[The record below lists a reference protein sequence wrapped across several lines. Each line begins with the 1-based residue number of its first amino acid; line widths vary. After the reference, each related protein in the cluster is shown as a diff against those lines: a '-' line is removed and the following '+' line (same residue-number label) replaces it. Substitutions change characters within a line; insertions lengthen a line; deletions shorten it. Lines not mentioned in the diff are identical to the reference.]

1 MNNKK
6 GWKGYEQGLICRGK
20 QYKEGEIA
28 EEERAEIC
36 NKGLHYC
43 VLPNRV
49 FEYYSPGE
57 NHEFTEVE
65 AMDDVFTDDEV
76 KYCTRRLKIGATV
89 NVFDIAKMSVLAFFD
104 WFDFKG
110 KINKAKESTEVSAGD
125 YGAANAGNYG
135 AANAGNYGAA
145 NAGDYGAANAGY
157 CGAANAGDYG
167 AANAGDYGA
176 ANAGDYGA
184 ANAGNRGAA
193 NAGDCGAAIARNN
206 STISVGKCGV
216 AVAMGNGAKAK
227 GKKGSVLVFTEWK
240 NSEIINAR
248 SVIVDDDKVKS
259 DTFYTLK
266 NGRLKE
272 VK

>member
-1 MNNKK
+1 
-6 GWKGYEQGLICRGK
+6 
-20 QYKEGEIA
+20 
-28 EEERAEIC
+28 
-36 NKGLHYC
+36 
-43 VLPNRV
+43 
-49 FEYYSPGE
+49 
-57 NHEFTEVE
+57 
-65 AMDDVFTDDEV
+65 MDDVFTDDEV
-76 KYCTRRLKIGATV
+76 KYCTRRLKIGAMV

-125 YGAANAGNYG
+125 
-135 AANAGNYGAA
+135 
-145 NAGDYGAANAGY
+145 

-167 AANAGDYGA
+167 T
-176 ANAGDYGA
+176 
-184 ANAGNRGAA
+184 ANAGN
-193 NAGDCGAAIARNN
+193 CGAAIARYN

>member
-36 NKGLHYC
+36 KEGLHYC

-76 KYCTRRLKIGATV
+76 KYCTRRLKIGAMV

-125 YGAANAGNYG
+125 CGAANAGNCG
-135 AANAGNYGAA
+135 AANAGN
-145 NAGDYGAANAGY
+145 
-157 CGAANAGDYG
+157 CGAANAG
-167 AANAGDYGA
+167 NC
-176 ANAGDYGA
+176 
-184 ANAGNRGAA
+184 GAA
-193 NAGDCGAAIARNN
+193 NAGDCGAANAGDYGTANAGNCGAAIARYN

>member
-76 KYCTRRLKIGATV
+76 KYCTRRLKIGAMV

-110 KINKAKESTEVSAGD
+110 KINKAKESTEVSAG
-125 YGAANAGNYG
+125 
-135 AANAGNYGAA
+135 NYGAA
-145 NAGDYGAANAGY
+145 NAGD
-157 CGAANAGDYG
+157 C
-167 AANAGDYGA
+167 
-176 ANAGDYGA
+176 
-184 ANAGNRGAA
+184 GAA
-193 NAGDCGAAIARNN
+193 NAGDCGAAIARYN

>member
-76 KYCTRRLKIGATV
+76 KYCTRRLKIGAMV

-104 WFDFKG
+104 WFDFKV
-110 KINKAKESTEVSAGD
+110 KINKAKESTEVSAG
-125 YGAANAGNYG
+125 NW
-135 AANAGNYGAA
+135 GAA
-145 NAGDYGAANAGY
+145 NAGDYGAA
-157 CGAANAGDYG
+157 
-167 AANAGDYGA
+167 
-176 ANAGDYGA
+176 
-184 ANAGNRGAA
+184 
-193 NAGDCGAAIARNN
+193 IARDN

-240 NSEIINAR
+240 NSEIIKTR

>member
-1 MNNKK
+1 MNINELYALAATLGVKTHSINCTASEAISMDYNGIK
-6 GWKGYEQGLICRGK
+6 VIGIDQKIFKSE
-20 QYKEGEIA
+20 YKE
-28 EEERAEIC
+28 R
-36 NKGLHYC
+36 
-43 VLPNRV
+43 
-49 FEYYSPGE
+49 
-57 NHEFTEVE
+57 
-65 AMDDVFTDDEV
+65 DVFTDDEV
-76 KYCTRRLKIGATV
+76 KYCTRRLKIGAMV

-104 WFDFKG
+104 WFDFKV
-110 KINKAKESTEVSAGD
+110 KINKAKESTEVSAG
-125 YGAANAGNYG
+125 NR
-135 AANAGNYGAA
+135 
-145 NAGDYGAANAGY
+145 GAANAGY
-157 CGAANAGDYG
+157 CGAANAGYRG

-176 ANAGDYGA
+176 A
-184 ANAGNRGAA
+184 
-193 NAGDCGAAIARNN
+193 IARDN

-240 NSEIINAR
+240 NSEIIKTR

>member
-36 NKGLHYC
+36 KEGLHYC

-76 KYCTRRLKIGATV
+76 KYCTRRLKIGAMV

-125 YGAANAGNYG
+125 
-135 AANAGNYGAA
+135 
-145 NAGDYGAANAGY
+145 
-157 CGAANAGDYG
+157 C
-167 AANAGDYGA
+167 
-176 ANAGDYGA
+176 
-184 ANAGNRGAA
+184 GAA
-193 NAGDCGAAIARNN
+193 NAGDCGAANAGNCGAAIARYN

>member
-36 NKGLHYC
+36 KEGMHYC
-43 VLPNRV
+43 VLPHRV
-49 FEYYSPGE
+49 FEYYAPGE
-57 NHEFTEVE
+57 NHEFTEVK
-65 AMDDVFTDDEV
+65 AMDDVFTDDEI
-76 KYCTRRLKIGATV
+76 KYCTKRLRIGGKV
-89 NVFDIAKMSVLAFFD
+89 NVFDIAKMSVSAFFD

-125 YGAANAGNYG
+125 RGV
-135 AANAGNYGAA
+135 
-145 NAGDYGAANAGY
+145 ANAGY
-157 CGAANAGDYG
+157 
-167 AANAGDYGA
+167 
-176 ANAGDYGA
+176 
-184 ANAGNRGAA
+184 RGAA
-193 NAGDCGAAIARNN
+193 SAGDRGAASAGDRGAARARQE
-206 STISVGKCGV
+206 SVISVGESGV

-227 GKKGSVLVFTEWK
+227 GKKGAVLVLTEWE
-240 NSEIINAR
+240 NGEIIKAR

>member
-36 NKGLHYC
+36 KEGLHYC

-76 KYCTRRLKIGATV
+76 KYCTRRLKIGAMV

-125 YGAANAGNYG
+125 CGAANAGN
-135 AANAGNYGAA
+135 
-145 NAGDYGAANAGY
+145 
-157 CGAANAGDYG
+157 
-167 AANAGDYGA
+167 
-176 ANAGDYGA
+176 
-184 ANAGNRGAA
+184 
-193 NAGDCGAAIARNN
+193 CGAAIARYN

>member
-76 KYCTRRLKIGATV
+76 KYCTRRLKIGAMV

-104 WFDFKG
+104 WFDFKV
-110 KINKAKESTEVSAGD
+110 KINKAKESTEVSAG
-125 YGAANAGNYG
+125 NR
-135 AANAGNYGAA
+135 
-145 NAGDYGAANAGY
+145 GAANAGY
-157 CGAANAGDYG
+157 CGAANAGYRG

-176 ANAGDYGA
+176 A
-184 ANAGNRGAA
+184 
-193 NAGDCGAAIARNN
+193 IARDN

-240 NSEIINAR
+240 NSEIIKTR

>member
-76 KYCTRRLKIGATV
+76 KYCTRRLKIGAMV

-104 WFDFKG
+104 WFDFK
-110 KINKAKESTEVSAGD
+110 
-125 YGAANAGNYG
+125 
-135 AANAGNYGAA
+135 
-145 NAGDYGAANAGY
+145 
-157 CGAANAGDYG
+157 
-167 AANAGDYGA
+167 
-176 ANAGDYGA
+176 
-184 ANAGNRGAA
+184 
-193 NAGDCGAAIARNN
+193 
-206 STISVGKCGV
+206 
-216 AVAMGNGAKAK
+216 
-227 GKKGSVLVFTEWK
+227 
-240 NSEIINAR
+240 
-248 SVIVDDDKVKS
+248 VKS
-259 DTFYTLK
+259 EREYRGQCREL
-266 NGRLKE
+266 GRSECRGLWSSECRGLWRSECRGLWRSECRGLWRSECRGLWSSECREPWSSECREPWSSHSKE
-272 VK
+272 

>member
-36 NKGLHYC
+36 KEGLHYC

-76 KYCTRRLKIGATV
+76 KYCTRRLKIGAMV

-125 YGAANAGNYG
+125 
-135 AANAGNYGAA
+135 
-145 NAGDYGAANAGY
+145 

-167 AANAGDYGA
+167 T
-176 ANAGDYGA
+176 
-184 ANAGNRGAA
+184 ANAGN
-193 NAGDCGAAIARNN
+193 CGAAIARYN